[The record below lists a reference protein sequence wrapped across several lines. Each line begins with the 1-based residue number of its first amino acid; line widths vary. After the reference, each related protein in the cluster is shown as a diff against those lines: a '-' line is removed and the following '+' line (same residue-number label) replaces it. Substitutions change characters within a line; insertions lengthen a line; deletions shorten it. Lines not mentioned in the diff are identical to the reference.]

1 MQTSAVKTAAE
12 PRPIPDHLLPFIA
25 KQDPALYTPIDHA
38 AWRFILKISKAFFAK
53 TAHRKYLDGLEETG
67 IATERIPLVSEM
79 DEKLR
84 RFGWRAVPVSG
95 FIPPAVFMEFQAL
108 GVLPIACD
116 MRTLEHIA
124 YTPAPD
130 IVHEAAGHA
139 PIIADPEY
147 AAYLHAYG
155 EVSRRALLSRQDVAL
170 YEAIRLLSDIKEDPR
185 STPEAIAAAQRG
197 VEQRTAE
204 MTEPSEATELS
215 RLFWWSVEYGLVGT
229 LEDPKIYGAGLL
241 SSVGESWSCLGPG
254 VEKRPFTVA
263 CAKQGYDITRPQ
275 PQLFVT
281 PDFPHL
287 TKVLQEYATT
297 MAFRVG
303 GAEGLHKA
311 ERAASVVTVELD
323 TGLQLGGI
331 VESHRVDAQG
341 RVSFVKLVGPT
352 QLAFGAAELPGHG
365 TERHAE
371 GFSTVVG
378 PLAEG
383 EVLSALSDDDLR
395 TRGRFAW
402 ASGIALE
409 GRFIRSTRVDG
420 RAIILTFDGCTITAP
435 DGAKLYLPEWG
446 EMDLAVGE
454 RVVSVSGG
462 PPDRARHPDSRSG
475 FAENEPEAK
484 TTATEENKPYAA
496 LFARVRALRE
506 SGVRGGEAARELD
519 AVLDE
524 VERLRPSDWLLRW
537 ELLELATTL
546 GLEWT
551 HEGRV
556 LEALAGAAEADAATG
571 SLIGR
576 GLALLQ
582 PGVH

>member
-1 MQTSAVKTAAE
+1 MQTHLE
-12 PRPIPDHLLPFIA
+12 PRPIPDHLRPFIA
-25 KQDPALYTPIDHA
+25 KQDASLYTPIDHA
-38 AWRFILKISKAFFAK
+38 AWRFIVQISKAFFAR

-67 IATERIPLVSEM
+67 ISTERIPLISEM

-95 FIPPAVFMEFQAL
+95 FIPPAAFMEFQAL

-116 MRTLEHIA
+116 MRTLEHVA

-155 EVSRRALLSRQDVAL
+155 DVSRRAILSRQDGAL

-185 STPEAIAAAQRG
+185 STPEAVAEAQRG

-229 LEDPKIYGAGLL
+229 LDDPKIYGAGLL

-263 CAKQGYDITRPQ
+263 CATQGYDITRPQ

-287 TKVLQEYATT
+287 TRVLQEYAAT
-297 MAFRVG
+297 MAYKVG
-303 GAEGLHKA
+303 GAPSLRKA
-311 ERAASVVTVELD
+311 ERAGTVVTVELD
-323 TGLQLGGI
+323 SGVQMGGV
-331 VESHRVDAQG
+331 VESHRVDTRGGA
-341 RVSFVKLVGPT
+341 SFVKFAGPT
-352 QLAFGAAELPGHG
+352 QLAVGDSELPGQG
-365 TERHAE
+365 TERHAH

-378 PLAEG
+378 PLEGG
-383 EVLSALSDDDLR
+383 EVLETVGDEAHRSH
-395 TRGRFAW
+395 GRIAW
-402 ASGIALE
+402 ASGIVLE
-409 GRFIRSTRVDG
+409 GRFVRSTRVAG
-420 RAIILTFDGCTITAP
+420 RAVVLTFDACTITAP
-435 DGAKLYLPEWG
+435 GGELLYRPEWG
-446 EMDLAVGE
+446 EMDLTVGE
-454 RVVSVSGG
+454 RVVSVFGG
-462 PPDRARHPDSRSG
+462 PPDRAHHPDSRSG
-475 FAENEPEAK
+475 LAESEPVAK
-484 TTATEENKPYAA
+484 TTATEANKPYAA
-496 LFARVRALRE
+496 LFARVRRLRD
-506 SGVRGGEAARELD
+506 SGVRGRDAVQELD
-519 AVLDE
+519 AVLAE
-524 VERLRPSDWLLRW
+524 VERVHPADWLLRW
-537 ELLELATTL
+537 ELLELATMR
-546 GLEWT
+546 GLRWT
-551 HEGRV
+551 QEGRV
-556 LEALAGAAEADAATG
+556 LEALAAAAEADPTTG

-576 GLALLQ
+576 GLALIQ
-582 PGVH
+582 PGEVN